1 MNIMGIRKVIKA
13 PNYVNVY
20 DLRVQGRIK
29 KKIIVFQSQHQNRL
43 ILELW

>member
-20 DLRVQGRIK
+20 DLRVQDRIK
-29 KKIIVFQSQHQNRL
+29 TKLLCSNL
-43 ILELW
+43 ST